1 MPKIDAPTVREHH
14 AMVKAKLIAATEQIL
29 HENGP
34 EGLSAGAV
42 AKRAGIARNSI
53 YRYVD
58 SVDDLKFLALEQYV
72 PRWIQLI
79 FSQVNRDAEPAQ
91 QLADFAV
98 ASLRQTRESSHGW
111 LMSIMRTGA
120 RRPEGSPVRK
130 QTEGDIQDVHA
141 RIVTFMRDCWAAIGV
156 DNARVW
162 AGYTNA
168 LVFESFKMS
177 ERGIELD
184 DLEKHLRAAV
194 LALTQA
200 ARFSQDGVDDVVVGE
215 MAADDGVRLSCETPS
230 S

>member
-29 HENGP
+29 HEKGP
-34 EGLSAGAV
+34 DGLSAGAV

-79 FSQVNRDAEPAQ
+79 FSQVRPDSDPAE

-111 LMSIMRTGA
+111 LMSIMRTGV
-120 RRPEGSPVRK
+120 RRHPRS
-130 QTEGDIQDVHA
+130 TERLQAEDDVQDVHS
-141 RIVTFMRDCWAAIGV
+141 RISGFIKGCWQEMGVEDPEVWAA
-156 DNARVW
+156 
-162 AGYTNA
+162 YSQA
-168 LVFESFKMS
+168 LIFESFKLAES
-177 ERGIELD
+177 GGDLSSLLKNLRGSI
-184 DLEKHLRAAV
+184 
-194 LALTQA
+194 LALTGA
-200 ARFSQDGVDDVVVGE
+200 AR
-215 MAADDGVRLSCETPS
+215 LPYETS
-230 S
+230 GS

>member
-120 RRPEGSPVRK
+120 RRPQGSPVRK
-130 QTEGDIQDVHA
+130 QAEGDIEDVHA
-141 RIVTFMRDCWAAIGV
+141 RIVAFMSDCWAAIGV

-168 LVFESFKMS
+168 LIFESFKMS
-177 ERGIELD
+177 ERGIEMAE
-184 DLEKHLRAAV
+184 LEKDLKVSV
-194 LALTQA
+194 LALTEA
-200 ARFSQDGVDDVVVGE
+200 A
-215 MAADDGVRLSCETPS
+215 RLSCETPS

>member
-14 AMVKAKLIAATEQIL
+14 AMVKAKLIAATEEIL
-29 HENGP
+29 HESGP

-79 FSQVNRDAEPAQ
+79 FSQVDRDAEPAQ

-111 LMSIMRTGA
+111 LMSIMRTDT
-120 RRPEGSPVRK
+120 RK
-130 QTEGDIQDVHA
+130 QQGSAVQKQAEGDIQGVHTK
-141 RIVTFMRDCWAAIGV
+141 IVAFMSDCWTALGV

-168 LVFESFKMS
+168 LIFESFKMS
-177 ERGIELD
+177 ERGIELEE
-184 DLEKHLRAAV
+184 LERHLRV
-194 LALTQA
+194 SVRALTEA
-200 ARFSQDGVDDVVVGE
+200 AR
-215 MAADDGVRLSCETPS
+215 S
-230 S
+230 SSESGGD